1 MRNYKLLFG
10 ILVLFSICCLGLGI
24 SAQAWRI
31 TPELEKEIEVK
42 KEAVNKN
49 PDDPLARFDL
59 AITYAYTN
67 HFVNGWNE
75 LKKTVDL
82 DPEFR
87 KKGFDLYLKKVNK
100 EPNDWRLRFRLA
112 FAYYFNSEKE
122 EAIIQLKNVLILD
135 PYNVWAYGYIAL
147 IYGEIGDVDA
157 AMKYTKEGLAI
168 DSNVAAL
175 HLLLSEGYYKKGD
188 SWKGFLERM
197 EALRLRSL
205 GY

>member
-1 MRNYKLLFG
+1 MRFLKYFFLLL
-10 ILVLFSICCLGLGI
+10 IVSLLIINSTD
-24 SAQAWRI
+24 AWRI
-31 TPELEKEIEVK
+31 TEELEEEIKIKKAAVK
-42 KEAVNKN
+42 AN
-49 PDDPLARFDL
+49 PDDPHARFDL

-82 DPEFR
+82 DSEFR
-87 KKGFDLYLKKVNK
+87 KKGLETYIRKVNA

-112 FAYYFNSEKE
+112 FAYYFNEMKE
-122 EAIIQLKNVLILD
+122 EAIHELKNVLILD

-147 IYGEIGDVDA
+147 IYGELEDVDA

-188 SWKGFLERM
+188 AWRGFLERM
-197 EALRLRSL
+197 EALRLKSL